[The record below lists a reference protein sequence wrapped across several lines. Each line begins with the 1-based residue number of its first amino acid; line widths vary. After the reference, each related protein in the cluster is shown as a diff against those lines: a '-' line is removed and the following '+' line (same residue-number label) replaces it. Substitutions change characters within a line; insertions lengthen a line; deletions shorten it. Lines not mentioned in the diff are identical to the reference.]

1 MPVYVY
7 RRLDG
12 SSFELEQRITVDA
25 LVRCPTTGQ
34 SVERVMQP
42 FTPRYR
48 GTGFYATD
56 HNKATPP
63 AVEPSS
69 GSRQT
74 PPGRV
79 STSSPSKGT
88 APDAG

>member
-12 SSFELEQRITVDA
+12 SSFELEQRVK
-25 LVRCPTTGQ
+25 
-34 SVERVMQP
+34 RVMQP

-56 HNKATPP
+56 HRKATPP
-63 AVEPSS
+63 AGEPAG

-79 STSSPSKGT
+79 STSSPTKGT
-88 APDAG
+88 APAG